1 MSGEFMCEKCNK
13 WLAQSKFGLCLSCAQ
28 EIEEEQNQE
37 MAIALAI
44 HLFALAVSKPHPVNA
59 EPQDYE
65 AIAKECVAKA
75 QETASYLVKEL
86 SNE

>member
-1 MSGEFMCEKCNK
+1 MSGEFMCAKCNK
-13 WLAQSKFGLCLSCAQ
+13 NLAQSKFGLCFSCAR
-28 EIEEEQNQE
+28 EVEEENQE

-44 HLFALAVSKPHPVNA
+44 HLFALAVSKPYPVNA
-59 EPQDYE
+59 EPQDLE

-75 QETASYLVKEL
+75 EETAPYLVKEL